1 MKFMA
6 GANTVGNF
14 AGTMAAPRQREDEI
28 AIVAELKSG
37 SEAAYEWLIAH
48 YHQPIYSLVYRM
60 LNDAADASDT
70 TQEVFLKVFRGIHR
84 FHGDSSLK
92 TWLYRIALHEA
103 SNHKRW
109 WSRHKGHETSM
120 ECGPCVEDAGSGRA
134 GVFALKDSLVD
145 RSASPFEDAAHEE
158 VRSKIEQELNRVAE
172 PYKTVVV
179 LRDIEDLSYEEIAE
193 VLEISLGTVKSRLVR
208 GREALRKRLEV
219 YVVNAANELGVKA
232 PSPAPERR
240 RSGAKAMARS

>member
-1 MKFMA
+1 MA

-14 AGTMAAPRQREDEI
+14 AGAMAAPRQREDEI

-103 SNHKRW
+103 ANHKRW

-120 ECGPCVEDAGSGRA
+120 ECSACGDDTDTSA
-134 GVFALKDSLVD
+134 FALKDSLVD
-145 RSASPFEDAAHEE
+145 RAASPFEDAAHEE
-158 VRSKIEQELNRVAE
+158 VRLKVEQELNQIAE

-208 GREALRKRLEV
+208 GREALRKRLEA
-219 YVVNAANELGVKA
+219 YVLNAADELGVNA
-232 PSPAPERR
+232 PCPAPQRR
-240 RSGAKAMARS
+240 RSAVREMARS

>member
-14 AGTMAAPRQREDEI
+14 AGALAAPRQREDEI
-28 AIVAELKSG
+28 AIVAELKAG

-60 LNDAADASDT
+60 VNDAADASDT

-103 SNHKRW
+103 ANQKRW

-120 ECGPCVEDAGSGRA
+120 EGSSGDSDQDLCTY
-134 GVFALKDSLVD
+134 ALKDTLID
-145 RSASPFEDAAHEE
+145 RTASPFEDAAQEE
-158 VRSKIEQELNRVAE
+158 IRTKVEEELNQVAE
-172 PYKTVVV
+172 PYRTVVI

-193 VLEISLGTVKSRLVR
+193 VLEVSLGTVKSRLVR
-208 GREALRKRLEV
+208 GRDALRKRLES
-219 YVVNAANELGVKA
+219 YVLNASSELGVNA
-232 PSPAPERR
+232 PCTKSGKK
-240 RSGAKAMARS
+240 RSGVSEVATL